1 MFSATLGELS
11 GVAGRRSVRG
21 VLLPS
26 LVFCC
31 LALLV
36 VATGRGSPQDALH
49 AWRHGS
55 WESKV
60 LVVAGFLLALV
71 CVATALGSAQTAL
84 IRLAEGYWSPPLRR
98 TIGRLGRGHHR
109 RLVRR
114 ADDASTHDRY
124 PPRTRPDDLMPTRLG
139 NALKAAE
146 LYPRLRY
153 GIDAALVWPR
163 LHPLLPDTF
172 LATLGA
178 ARTGLTA
185 LLGSAFLSVVL
196 AVGGAGY
203 LWAVDAPTRLFL
215 LCLWGGGLAG
225 WLCYRGALLRAVAY
239 GQHLRVAFD
248 LYRGH
253 LLDAVGRPVGDGEDE
268 RMHWQRLCLFWH
280 RGVLPHHAATP
291 DRPAQPSPTPAAA
304 ADRPPSGF
312 SPSIS
317 HLTAAV
323 FAAAG
328 LAGAL
333 TGGG

>member
-185 LLGSAFLSVVL
+185 LLASAFLSVVL

-268 RMHWQRLCLFWH
+268 RLHWQRLCLFWH

>member
-1 MFSATLGELS
+1 MFSATLGELA

-36 VATGRGSPQDALH
+36 VATGRGSAHDALH
-49 AWRHGS
+49 AWRQGS

-60 LVVAGFLLALV
+60 LVVAGFALALV
-71 CVATALGSAQTAL
+71 CVAAALGNAQTAL
-84 IRLAEGYWSPPLRR
+84 IRLAEGYWSPPVRR
-98 TIGRLGRGHHR
+98 TLGRLGRGHHR
-109 RLVRR
+109 HLVRR

-124 PPRTRPDDLMPTRLG
+124 PPRTRPDDIMPTRLG

-146 LYPRLRY
+146 FYPRLRY

-172 LATLGA
+172 LTVLGA

-185 LLGSAFLSVVL
+185 LLASAFLSVVL

-203 LWAVDAPTRLFL
+203 LWAVHAPTPLFL
-215 LCLWGGGLAG
+215 LCLWGGGLAA
-225 WLCYRGALLRAVAY
+225 WACYRGALLRAVVY

-253 LLDAVGRPVGDGEDE
+253 LLEAVGRPVGDGDE
-268 RMHWQRLCLFWH
+268 RAHWERLCLFWH
-280 RGVLPHHAATP
+280 RGILPHHVAAP
-291 DRPAQPSPTPAAA
+291 DRPAPPSPDTPPDPAAQA
-304 ADRPPSGF
+304 RPGF

-317 HLTAAV
+317 HLMAAAFV
-323 FAAAG
+323 AAG

-333 TGGG
+333 TGAG

>member
-185 LLGSAFLSVVL
+185 LLASAFLSVVL

-268 RMHWQRLCLFWH
+268 RLHWQRLCLFWH

-291 DRPAQPSPTPAAA
+291 DRSAQPSPTPAAA

-312 SPSIS
+312 SLSIS